1 MQKEKIIKELKKLN
15 LLFVDDNK
23 FTRKLGKSF
32 FENIFKSIKTSS
44 NGKEAIE
51 NIKNNKIDVVI
62 TDINM
67 PEYDGFELTKYIKAH
82 YPDIIV
88 IFLSAFFDTDT
99 LLKAIEIDVDG
110 FLLKPFNL
118 EKFFSTMANI
128 LHYKLE
134 LQKQKNILQ
143 QYKNIVDESLI
154 VSKTDINGNIT
165 YVNDAFVDISGFT
178 REELIGQPHNI
189 VRHPDMK
196 KEIFK
201 NMWQTILNKKAW
213 KGLVKNRKRNGEA
226 YYVETIVKPILDNDG
241 NIMEFMALRKDITNY
256 ISAEK
261 LINDKLKLINEG
273 LLVLV
278 KIVNFNHI
286 KLLYDE
292 DTIIKLKVRIS
303 KRVKNLL
310 KKYFNNIEEYRIQDG
325 LCGFLIEKFEKN
337 NLESI
342 FEETVKNILNHP
354 IIINDF
360 EYYPFIKISYAYGKE
375 HLYENAIS
383 GLDEIE
389 NSEKRIIFANNLC
402 RKKKEEIKKNL
413 EILKKI
419 KYALKNDKVISLFQ
433 PIVDNSTENIIKYES
448 LVRIIDENENV
459 LTPYH
464 FLDIAKKAGLYSNIT
479 IKVLENTFKIYNEK
493 NIPISINLSPSDI
506 LIESIRNQI
515 YELLRKYNPGKGM
528 ITFELLEDE
537 MIKFEHTMNE
547 FISTVTELN
556 AEIAIDDFG
565 SGYSNFTR
573 IIEAKANI
581 IKIDGIL
588 IKNIDKDPTKQ
599 DIVESI
605 VNFAKKESKFTVA
618 EFVESKEIFETVKNL
633 GVDYS
638 QGYYFSKPLHS
649 DQIKSGL

>member
-51 NIKNNKIDVVI
+51 IIKNNKIDVVI